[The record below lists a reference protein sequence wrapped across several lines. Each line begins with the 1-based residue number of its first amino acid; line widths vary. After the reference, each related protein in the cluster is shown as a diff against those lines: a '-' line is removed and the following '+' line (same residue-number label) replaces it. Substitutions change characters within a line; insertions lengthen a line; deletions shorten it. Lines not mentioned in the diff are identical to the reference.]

1 MKLGGTTWQ
10 DLSLSTRLALRVCGA
25 AVIAVITGSIAFA
38 AIPDS
43 RVRMADARVGECID
57 IADKLVVPC
66 SDSRTLY
73 QVTAVLGPGQDSK
86 CPALDTI
93 ALGKVAS
100 FEETDNKTLCLAMVI
115 R

>member
-1 MKLGGTTWQ
+1 MKLGGTAWQ
-10 DLSLSTRLALRVCGA
+10 DLPLWTRIALRVCGT
-25 AVIAVITGSIAFA
+25 AVIAVITGLIAFVI
-38 AIPDS
+38 IPDS
-43 RVRMADARVGECID
+43 GVHMADARVGECID
-57 IADKLVVPC
+57 IADKLVASC

-86 CPALDTI
+86 CPALDTT

-100 FEETDNKTLCLAMVI
+100 FEEIDSKTLCLAMVI